1 MIEVGLD
8 EEGGEEKK
16 AAEADEAGGSG
27 AKEDGSGEADEP
39 RQKDEGPPS
48 TPTTGHRQ
56 PNPTAAAGPSPSPSL
71 LIGKEH
77 RAHLEGSERA
87 AAVLAAM
94 DELLSQVQLKGQV
107 RSSLHSS
114 GAHFLPFFQ
123 VQQSACTCTALA
135 QITIK

>member
-1 MIEVGLD
+1 MIEVGVD

-16 AAEADEAGGSG
+16 AAEADEA
-27 AKEDGSGEADEP
+27 DGSGEADEP
-39 RQKDEGPPS
+39 QQKDEGPPS
-48 TPTTGHRQ
+48 TPTTGRRQ

-94 DELLSQVQLKGQV
+94 DELLSQVQ
-107 RSSLHSS
+107 
-114 GAHFLPFFQ
+114 
-123 VQQSACTCTALA
+123 
-135 QITIK
+135 

>member
-1 MIEVGLD
+1 MYVCMIEVNVDEEGRMVD

-16 AAEADEAGGSG
+16 ASEADEAGGSG
-27 AKEDGSGEADEP
+27 EADQP
-39 RQKDEGPPS
+39 DEGPPS
-48 TPTTGHRQ
+48 TPTTGRRQ

-94 DELLSQVQLKGQV
+94 DELLSQV
-107 RSSLHSS
+107 R
-114 GAHFLPFFQ
+114 
-123 VQQSACTCTALA
+123 
-135 QITIK
+135 